1 MKPSLAVDLNG
12 LVLPG
17 PVLVASGCFGT
28 GRELGGLFDRRG
40 LGGIVSRSITVNP
53 RKGAPSPRLSET
65 PSGFLSMVGLQN
77 PGVNAFVAED
87 LLHTGSLGLPVI
99 VSIAGSSVEEY
110 VRLAA
115 FLEGAAGVVALEV
128 YLATPDEE
136 LEGRPFLERPDRAAE
151 VAGAVARRASVPVFA
166 KLPAMSSGL
175 LETAI
180 ACVRAGV
187 HGLTLIDGVPAM
199 GVDPTTMRA
208 DLGGASGFLSGPAV
222 RPIALRA
229 VYEVA
234 RALPEVPIFG
244 VGGVARPADAVEM
257 LLAGAWAV
265 QMGTALLVDPAAPAA
280 VVKGIGTYL
289 ESKGLRSPA
298 DVRGRI
304 RVPEHAGAPRLGPE
318 DPA

>member
-1 MKPSLAVDLNG
+1 
-12 LVLPG
+12 
-17 PVLVASGCFGT
+17 
-28 GRELGGLFDRRG
+28 
-40 LGGIVSRSITVNP
+40 
-53 RKGAPSPRLSET
+53 
-65 PSGFLSMVGLQN
+65 
-77 PGVNAFVAED
+77 
-87 LLHTGSLGLPVI
+87 
-99 VSIAGSSVEEY
+99 VEEY

-115 FLEGAAGVVALEV
+115 FLESAPGVVGLEV

-136 LEGRPFLERPDRAAE
+136 LEGRPFLDRPDRAAE
-151 VAGAVARRASVPVFA
+151 VAGSVARRASVPVFA

-175 LETAI
+175 VETAV

-199 GVDPTTMRA
+199 GVDAVTMRA
-208 DLGGASGFLSGPAV
+208 DLGAATGFLSGPAV

-234 RALPEVPIFG
+234 RVLPEVPIFG
-244 VGGVARPADAVEM
+244 VGGVARPHDAIEM

-265 QMGTALLVDPAAPAA
+265 QMGTALLADPASPAA
-280 VVKGIGTYL
+280 VVKGIGAYL
-289 ESKGLRSPA
+289 QAKGLRSPG

-304 RVPEHAGAPRLGPE
+304 RVPDHSSASWHGE